1 MVTELG
7 KVGNQFD
14 SLGYIGVN
22 TYQRK
27 YFDNGNFLE
36 YFGTPYGLNKLGVEK
51 IGELEYVTRRVLLNI
66 DAYWGFE
73 SLPIPQGNGNNDPG
87 IITINH
93 N

>member
-1 MVTELG
+1 VVTELG

-36 YFGTPYGLNKLGVEK
+36 YFGTPYGFNKLGVEK

-66 DAYWGFE
+66 DAY
-73 SLPIPQGNGNNDPG
+73 
-87 IITINH
+87 
-93 N
+93 